1 MDSSDTLGSEPDTN
15 TTGFVRAQ
23 TNNVVDLTGDSDDGC
38 VLLQSAKSKEV
49 ISPETEDEGEFEED
63 EDLKRAIALSLQDVK
78 MSPRSRG
85 PIDFQIGQGASI
97 QSPPRTE
104 NSSDAPPFGILGM
117 DRKKEE
123 QERLARL
130 AKRKAEVNISP
141 PRTTKWKNDV
151 SSGPLL
157 GSSPKP
163 LLSQP
168 NRSDCAK
175 KAKTTGRRPRT
186 DATPSTTPGIQF
198 PRGTVKKTWA
208 FLFPRK
214 GDDIKIEEV
223 LQRSNLELALLSAF
237 QWNMEW
243 LFSKVDTSRTRLL
256 LVMQAK
262 DESMKREY
270 EADIAAIS
278 NLRLCFPPM
287 DGQVNCM
294 HSKLMLLFHPN
305 YLRIV
310 VPSANLV
317 PYDWGEAGVMEN
329 SVFLIDL
336 PLLEGNGVQMSKTPF
351 YEELVYFLKAST
363 VHENIVAKLSS
374 FDFSETARFAFVHT
388 MWVV

>member
-262 DESMKREY
+262 DESMVSSPITIHFHPINVLHLALSYFCGELFSLTAIETRVRSRHSCNIQLKAMLPTHGRTSQLHALKTY
-270 EADIAAIS
+270 VAIS
-278 NLRLCFPPM
+278 P
-287 DGQVNCM
+287 Q
-294 HSKLMLLFHPN
+294 
-305 YLRIV
+305 
-310 VPSANLV
+310 
-317 PYDWGEAGVMEN
+317 
-329 SVFLIDL
+329 L
-336 PLLEGNGVQMSKTPF
+336 P
-351 YEELVYFLKAST
+351 
-363 VHENIVAKLSS
+363 
-374 FDFSETARFAFVHT
+374 
-388 MWVV
+388 